1 MDLSKFGNHTSPSK
15 FHPKFLTHPLQTLH
29 DQTHI
34 YGNTNSFSKYYA
46 KSEEFRWLIRK
57 VKQYSLRHDLS
68 FRGYDTRLI
77 PADVLRVMY
86 IRYNVYIK
94 LPDFYENLGFW
105 PGSNS
110 DRYFPNPNDLNIFSI
125 PKLNNRGLSPTVR

>member
-1 MDLSKFGNHTSPSK
+1 MDLSKFGNPTSPSK
-15 FHPKFLTHPLQTLH
+15 FHPKFLTHPPNPYH

-57 VKQYSLRHDLS
+57 TKQYLVASCLI

-86 IRYNVYIK
+86 IRYHF
-94 LPDFYENLGFW
+94 LPPDFFENLGSKI
-105 PGSNS
+105 G
-110 DRYFPNPNDLNIFSI
+110 
-125 PKLNNRGLSPTVR
+125 

>member
-34 YGNTNSFSKYYA
+34 YANTNSFSKYYA

-86 IRYNVYIK
+86 IRYQFPV
-94 LPDFYENLGFW
+94 PDFSKISARKSIWIWTAFI
-105 PGSNS
+105 SKFRTIS
-110 DRYFPNPNDLNIFSI
+110 IYFIVY
-125 PKLNNRGLSPTVR
+125 TQT